1 MGLGVVEK
9 RGNKSKIYS
18 IYNEIDDGQS
28 MAVSPSTNLNQR
40 LRGSKI
46 LSSGFRLLSTQFP
59 INFLCFLSEI
69 MSNRRT
75 NLLTKSPHPVHVT
88 NLVEAVFIK

>member
-1 MGLGVVEK
+1 MGLGVVER

-28 MAVSPSTNLNQR
+28 MAVSSSTNLNQR
-40 LRGSKI
+40 LIRWVEFSFLI
-46 LSSGFRLLSTQFP
+46 LSSKFSR
-59 INFLCFLSEI
+59 NFVCFLLDI

-75 NLLTKSPHPVHVT
+75 NHSDSVSSPRPRDESGRGGFH
-88 NLVEAVFIK
+88 

>member
-40 LRGSKI
+40 LRGVK
-46 LSSGFRLLSTQFP
+46 FYLL
-59 INFLCFLSEI
+59 
-69 MSNRRT
+69 
-75 NLLTKSPHPVHVT
+75 
-88 NLVEAVFIK
+88 VFDCCLRSFQ